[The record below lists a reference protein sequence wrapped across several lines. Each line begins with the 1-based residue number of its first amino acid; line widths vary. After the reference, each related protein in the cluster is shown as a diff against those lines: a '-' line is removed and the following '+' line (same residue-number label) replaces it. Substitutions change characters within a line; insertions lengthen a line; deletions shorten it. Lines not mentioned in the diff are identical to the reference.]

1 LEDPNFTAAWR
12 DSLIVNAQPQGSS
25 AEELIKLSLKMQPIL
40 WRIAGQWV
48 KRRELIEEVLQDVR
62 VSILTSHSA
71 NVIIFPKAWL
81 VKLTRNRAIDLARHI
96 HTVHEELVAIFEG
109 DEEFCASTIDPARL
123 VEADDELHVMI
134 QAMHSLPTQQRQVIT
149 LKKIY
154 GYSQKEIAQRL
165 KIAEHTVEH
174 HMVRALRN
182 LALIIGQHLGYAAQV
197 THE

>member
-1 LEDPNFTAAWR
+1 M
-12 DSLIVNAQPQGSS
+12 NAQPQGSS